1 MNLMKDLWKK
11 QYKNILLVLGYIV
24 VACIVYGVWVHSVW
38 KLWYVD
44 FIVILAILAIG
55 ITIGYFYIK
64 SELKN
69 EKNNI
74 EIKQ

>member
-1 MNLMKDLWKK
+1 MNVMKELWKK
-11 QYKNILLVLGYIV
+11 QYKNILLVLGYII

-38 KLWYVD
+38 NLWYVD
-44 FIVILAILAIG
+44 FIVVLAVLAAG
-55 ITIGYFYIK
+55 ITVGYFYIK

-69 EKNNI
+69 EKKNI